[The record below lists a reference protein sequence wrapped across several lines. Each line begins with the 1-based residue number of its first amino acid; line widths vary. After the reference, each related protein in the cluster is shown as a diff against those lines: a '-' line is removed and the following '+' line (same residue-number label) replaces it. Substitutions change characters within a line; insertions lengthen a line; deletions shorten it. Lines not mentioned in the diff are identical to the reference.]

1 MTKIAKKFDDIQSH
15 VSSKLKDD
23 ERKTIPVQLQT
34 SQVNLQAVID
44 HANYAWRSVRLYATV
59 FYNGKCSHTCIRR
72 IIRYFFRI
80 LKLLEFLLLKLLE
93 FLLLKL
99 RILAIENMNET
110 RQALN
115 CFSCFIHILNCKT
128 SLFFGICF
136 FLYFLKFS
144 ASRGFFFS

>member
-1 MTKIAKKFDDIQSH
+1 MLNDKDCKKFDDIQSH

-59 FYNGKCSHTCIRR
+59 FYNGKCSHTCILR

-80 LKLLEFLLLKLLE
+80 LKLLE

-115 CFSCFIHILNCKT
+115 SCFSCFIHILNCKT